1 MTRIEKAV
9 QWAISI
15 AENNSHGYSQ
25 TNRYGPDY
33 DCSSLV
39 ISAFEWAG
47 IPVGGANYTGNM
59 YKCFF
64 LNGWKD
70 VTKEID
76 LASGEGLIRGDVL
89 LNHTDHTCLYIGNGK
104 VVNARCD
111 TDGRKGDSHGDEIRI
126 QSYWNYPWDCVLRYI
141 ENSTE
146 NASDSVCDSENIIT
160 PVKEK
165 PLRYGELDADSECG
179 KLTVEAI
186 KQFQDFYGLTVDGE
200 AGKEVWSKLSEILS
214 GKIIRYGSKGW
225 HVTALQAALNSVL
238 EDT

>member
-111 TDGRKGDSHGDEIRI
+111 TDGRKGDSHGDEIRV
-126 QSYWNYPWDCVLRYI
+126 QSYWNYPWDCVLRYP
-141 ENSTE
+141 EQTG
-146 NASDSVCDSENIIT
+146 SEPIDDPIYE
-160 PVKEK
+160 PVFCCS
-165 PLRYGELDADSECG
+165 LDADGEFGRLTEQARTEFQRKNGLEADGICG
-179 KLTVEAI
+179 EQTWTAI
-186 KQFQDFYGLTVDGE
+186 FESIKTKQLRNGDC
-200 AGKEVWSKLSEILS
+200 
-214 GKIIRYGSKGW
+214 GW
-225 HVTALQAALNSVL
+225 LVTALQAALNAIG
-238 EDT
+238 EET